1 MTGLPEGSIRLYDEV
16 DPGLDAG
23 LYRVRAAVEIK
34 ERTSSALVAP
44 APAEEQAFVE
54 VTAPRFSVTP
64 DEVAAC
70 HPPPGA
76 SGAFATRLPH
86 VVLGRRSLP
95 WERRLGGVTPW
106 IALLVFR
113 KDEARLTGPL
123 PLRTAVGNTV
133 FGRLHALTPIAGDGP
148 PVTVVSFADA
158 NTLRRILPSRDDVA
172 LLCHARQVSLGDSAL
187 SMGDDDGW
195 FAIVTANR
203 LPLAPTG
210 PTGYVAALVSLE
222 AREDLW
228 TATPETAP
236 LVVLHRWEFTSAS
249 GGTFE
254 YLAANLEVGL
264 HGAPGSL
271 GEGVPAEDGSLALE
285 RIDRQGVR
293 GPARY
298 RGPLCPDPEGLM
310 APLPQGPG
318 HVSADTAYEL
328 GRLLGAADGRFTRE
342 IVAWHRAVDTA
353 AVASASLR
361 ETAAALAPAAE
372 DGARA
377 ALATGEASPAP
388 ATLTEITK
396 RLREMAKGS
405 RRAADPWGVPPA
417 ARASGLRTRRGGT
430 RPAGPG
436 GGGGGGGAG
445 GAKGGSHG

>member
-1 MTGLPEGSIRLYDEV
+1 MAELPEGSIRLYDEV

-23 LYRVRAAVEIK
+23 LYRVRAAVEIQ
-34 ERTSSALVAP
+34 ERSSATLVTP

-54 VTAPRFSVTP
+54 VTAPRFSLTP

-70 HPPPGA
+70 HPPTGA
-76 SGAFATRLPH
+76 SGAFASRLPH

-106 IALLVFR
+106 LALLVFR
-113 KDEARLTGPL
+113 KDEGQLTGPL
-123 PLRTAVGNTV
+123 PLRAAVGSSV
-133 FGRLHALTPIAGDGP
+133 FNRLHALTPIAGDGP

-158 NTLRRILPSRDDVA
+158 NTLRRILPSREDVA
-172 LLCHARQVSLGDSAL
+172 LLCHARQVSLSDSAL
-187 SMGDDDGW
+187 AMGDDDGW

-203 LPLAPTG
+203 LPLAQTG

-228 TATPETAP
+228 TAAPETAP

-254 YLAANLEVGL
+254 YLAANLDVGL

-271 GEGVPAEDGSLALE
+271 GAGAPAGDGSLALE
-285 RIDRQGVR
+285 RIDRQGAR
-293 GPARY
+293 GIAHY
-298 RGPLCPDPEGLM
+298 RGPLCPEPEGVM
-310 APLPQGPG
+310 APLPRGPE
-318 HVSADTAYEL
+318 HASADAAYEL

-353 AVASASLR
+353 TVAAASLQ
-361 ETAAALAPAAE
+361 ETAAALAPAPE
-372 DGARA
+372 DGART
-377 ALATGEASPAP
+377 ALVEGEARPAP
-388 ATLTEITK
+388 VSLTEITE
-396 RLREMAKGS
+396 RLREMAKGA
-405 RRAADPWGVPPA
+405 RRVADPWGVPPA
-417 ARASGLRTRRGGT
+417 ARARGLRARRGGT
-430 RPAGPG
+430 GPDG
-436 GGGGGGGAG
+436 AGGAS